1 MNRHRRFLRTAAT
14 NQEEQRLEVQRGRR
28 TDALV
33 ETLLDAQFSIDVE
46 DLTPHQSDYWR
57 WWVVVQQT
65 SFKRTYEDSGDPLG
79 EIAQTFTGC
88 CKGELEVIRTI
99 SDTALELRWMRL
111 SGDES

>member
-14 NQEEQRLEVQRGRR
+14 NQEEQRLEARRECR

-57 WWVVVQQT
+57 WWVMNQQVR
-65 SFKRTYEDSGDPLG
+65 FQRNHEDSEDSLG
-79 EIAQTFTGC
+79 EIAAD
-88 CKGELEVIRTI
+88 LH
-99 SDTALELRWMRL
+99 WMLQGRAG
-111 SGDES
+111 GDQDHL